1 MIRERL
7 GVLCDQEMKSLG
19 VTKNYVPGND
29 ETTTGQIYRSSTT
42 GKTAK
47 VRKGALMDEKTME
60 A

>member
-1 MIRERL
+1 M
-7 GVLCDQEMKSLG
+7 LCDQEMKKPG

-42 GKTAK
+42 GKIAK
-47 VRKGALMDEKTME
+47 AWKGALMDEKTME